1 MDSKVSVLKIDPR
14 HFPQTG
20 LFEVWLFLLGP
31 INITKGPIAE
41 RSKPSDLDCGRG
53 HGFKSR
59 WGGRNF
65 LSTPKMWQEATA
77 TSKVQPWKITE
88 FIIQFKPQ
96 NCLLILK
103 EAKRDFYNIEK
114 TNKHI

>member
-53 HGFKSR
+53 PGFKSWR
-59 WGGRNF
+59 GVEIFYPLLEWD
-65 LSTPKMWQEATA
+65 KKQQ
-77 TSKVQPWKITE
+77 QP
-88 FIIQFKPQ
+88 
-96 NCLLILK
+96 
-103 EAKRDFYNIEK
+103 AKCNLER
-114 TNKHI
+114 